1 MDNILASPATWVAVV
16 LLFDVI
22 TGYYQAWCRYDLQSK
37 KMKQGLQR
45 KGAEVLLVI
54 FVMIFNIVIEKNP
67 TISEFPQVAD
77 LVRLMSL
84 DGVCGYIIL
93 KEITSICENLIRAN
107 PELASLPFMQRLRID
122 GELESNSTIEVAEE
136 IVERVEDE
144 L

>member
-1 MDNILASPATWVAVV
+1 MDEILSSPATWVAVV

-54 FVMIFNIVIEKNP
+54 FVMIFNIFIEKNP

-93 KEITSICENLIRAN
+93 KEITSICENLARAN
-107 PELASLPFMQRLRID
+107 PDLATLPFMQRLHTNTESKQNVDVADID
-122 GELESNSTIEVAEE
+122 
-136 IVERVEDE
+136 
-144 L
+144 